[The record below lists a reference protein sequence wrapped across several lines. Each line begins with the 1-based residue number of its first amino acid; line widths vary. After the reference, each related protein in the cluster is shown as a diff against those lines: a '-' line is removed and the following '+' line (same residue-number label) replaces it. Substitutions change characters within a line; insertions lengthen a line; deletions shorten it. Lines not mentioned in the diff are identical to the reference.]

1 MTVSR
6 PTAGGLALVSVIA
19 LTACQGSAAQHSV
32 LPPGPQVVEVEMADY
47 SFTYDP
53 SIGPGRVLF
62 RVRNTGTVPHSLT
75 LLPLDEDIPP
85 IDQQLRG
92 STRRA
97 ITPVAVIRSRQP
109 GASTSFAADLAPG
122 ARYAFV
128 CFLDDADGTPH
139 WAHGMTSEFRT
150 TGAR

>member
-1 MTVSR
+1 MTASV
-6 PTAGGLALVSVIA
+6 PTARHLALVSVIA
-19 LTACQGSAAQHSV
+19 LTACQGPAAQYA
-32 LPPGPQVVEVEMADY
+32 LPPGPQVVEVEMDDY
-47 SFTYDP
+47 GFTYDP

-62 RVRNTGTVPHSLT
+62 RVRNTGAVRHSLT
-75 LLPLDEDIPP
+75 LLPLNEEIPP

-97 ITPVAVIRSRQP
+97 ITPLAVIRSRQA

-139 WAHGMTSEFRT
+139 WVRGMTSEFRT